1 MQIELIIKKQGQTT
15 QTTKYFDSIKKAF
28 EFLLCVW
35 DLQTLEQ
42 LQQHIIT
49 NNYILTLKANNN
61 K

>member
-15 QTTKYFDSIKKAF
+15 QTKKYFDSIKKAF
-28 EFLLCVW
+28 DFLLCVW

-42 LQQHIIT
+42 LNNYLLT
-49 NNYILTLKANNN
+49 NNYILTIKTNNN